1 MLIQIIFFKLALSV
15 IILLFSFLFHSVKVP
30 LIAHNLPFDQVF
42 QFVRIGNHVL
52 IVFDLHVSLD
62 DAQIDSG
69 KVDLPRVL
77 LITMPDECEVCT

>member
-1 MLIQIIFFKLALSV
+1 MSV
-15 IILLFSFLFHSVKVP
+15 IILLFFFLFHSVKVP

-69 KVDLPRVL
+69 QVNLPRVL
-77 LITMPDECEVCT
+77 LLTVSDECEVCS

>member
-1 MLIQIIFFKLALSV
+1 MLIQIIFFKRALSV
-15 IILLFSFLFHSVKVP
+15 IILLFFFLFHSVKVP

-62 DAQIDSG
+62 DAQIDPC
-69 KVDLPRVL
+69 KVNLSRIL
-77 LITMPDECEVCT
+77 LLTVSDECKVCT